1 MCFNVQSNDN
11 DRDLLVDCK
20 APSYYLPVYMHFY
33 YIIFIVEE
41 EEEEEQQLEMGT
53 VTLHCMPS
61 SYYLLHSGMDGRRAF
76 YSSNGWRFRI

>member
-41 EEEEEQQLEMGT
+41 ENEEEQLEMGT

-61 SYYLLHSGMDGRRAF
+61 YYIYYTR
-76 YSSNGWRFRI
+76 GWMGDELSTVLMEDVLE

>member
-41 EEEEEQQLEMGT
+41 EEEELQLEMGT
-53 VTLHCMPS
+53 VTLHCIPY
-61 SYYLLHSGMDGRRAF
+61 SYYIYYTR
-76 YSSNGWRFRI
+76 GWMGDELSTVLN

>member
-41 EEEEEQQLEMGT
+41 EGGGGGAGDGHRYF
-53 VTLHCMPS
+53 TLHA
-61 SYYLLHSGMDGRRAF
+61 LLLLFTTWGDGWETSF
-76 YSSNGWRFRI
+76 LQF